1 MDRQGARDTRRAM
14 VLGIPMKTRVV
25 EIFSG
30 KRFKV
35 PECIQRIDHRFT
47 HGWQLRYGG
56 ATKMF
61 SDHTNDG
68 SGAKAALELATAEL
82 LRRIEKLP
90 APTGLQ
96 RSANSN
102 KTSDLPVGISGPIV
116 RQRKNSAVRDCSLS
130 VSLPRFGQTPRKSTI
145 YIGNENTF
153 TPERYQAALERAVK
167 MRQQAEKAY
176 QVAATKAKRAEARVL
191 KAKVKPK

>member
-1 MDRQGARDTRRAM
+1 M
-14 VLGIPMKTRVV
+14 
-25 EIFSG
+25 
-30 KRFKV
+30 
-35 PECIQRIDHRFT
+35 
-47 HGWQLRYGG
+47 
-56 ATKMF
+56 
-61 SDHTNDG
+61 
-68 SGAKAALELATAEL
+68 
-82 LRRIEKLP
+82 
-90 APTGLQ
+90 Q

-116 RQRKNSAVRDCSLS
+116 RQRKSSAVRDCSLS

-153 TPERYQAALERAVK
+153 TQERYQAALERAVQ

-191 KAKVKPK
+191 KAKVNLK

>member
-1 MDRQGARDTRRAM
+1 
-14 VLGIPMKTRVV
+14 MKTRVV
-25 EIFSG
+25 EIFTG

-68 SGAKAALELATAEL
+68 SGAKSALSLATDEL

-90 APTGLQ
+90 APSGLQ
-96 RSANSN
+96 RQANVN
-102 KTSDLPVGISGPIV
+102 KTTDLPVGISGPIV
-116 RQRKNSAVRDCSLS
+116 RHRKNSAVRDCSLS
-130 VSLPRFGQTPRKSTI
+130 VSLPRFGQKPRKSTI

-153 TPERYQAALERAVK
+153 TMARYHDAVARAVEMRNKAEQAYQA
-167 MRQQAEKAY
+167 
-176 QVAATKAKRAEARVL
+176 AATKAKRAEGRAL
-191 KAKVKPK
+191 KAKRSA